1 LRLLAGV
8 AFIGLASLALW
19 VPRAHG
25 AASPPPPPPT
35 AKEQLGRRIFLD
47 KGLSEPAG
55 QSCASCHDPAR
66 AFSDPIA
73 NSPTSR
79 GANRQFFG
87 PRNSPSA
94 MYGAF
99 NPVFQTGS
107 EGGDGGFSYL
117 GGFFR
122 DGRVNT
128 LEEQAKKPLLNPIE
142 MGNTS
147 VPALVAKLRAA
158 PYAADFE
165 ATYGAGIFDQP
176 EAAFTALADAIATFE
191 RSKAFAPFS
200 SRYDAWQAGKG
211 TLSDAEMRGMLVF
224 NAPEKGR
231 CASCHMSASDRPDG
245 RKSLFTDYGFD
256 NIGVPRNP
264 ENRFYRMPPEHNPE
278 GKKFVDIG
286 LGAVVLRPTARG
298 LFKAPTLRNIAVTGP
313 YMHNGYFKTL
323 RGLVDFYNTRD
334 VKPTCASRF
343 TLEAEALRLGCW
355 PEAEVKDTVNR
366 ADMGN
371 LGLSEQEVDD
381 LTAFLDTLTDSGFAP
396 PPQAKR

>member
-1 LRLLAGV
+1 
-8 AFIGLASLALW
+8 
-19 VPRAHG
+19 
-25 AASPPPPPPT
+25 
-35 AKEQLGRRIFLD
+35 
-47 KGLSEPAG
+47 
-55 QSCASCHDPAR
+55 
-66 AFSDPIA
+66 
-73 NSPTSR
+73 
-79 GANRQFFG
+79 
-87 PRNSPSA
+87 
-94 MYGAF
+94 
-99 NPVFQTGS
+99 
-107 EGGDGGFSYL
+107 
-117 GGFFR
+117 
-122 DGRVNT
+122 VNT
-128 LEEQAKKPLLNPIE
+128 LEEQAKKPLLNAIE

-224 NAPEKGR
+224 NSNDKGR
-231 CASCHMSASDRPDG
+231 CASCHMSVSDRPDG

-264 ENRFYRMPPEHNPE
+264 ENRFYRMPPEHNPA

-334 VKPTCASRF
+334 VKPTCPNRL

-371 LGLSEQEVDD
+371 LGLSEQEMDD

-396 PPQAKR
+396 PPSVKR